1 MSRDII
7 LFPFAAQSMV
17 TLNVHGLLAKR
28 ALRKI
33 RVNGESEKPSYGS
46 REDFGR
52 HDSVFSVRGARE
64 SCNPGIG
71 VLAIETPD
79 SLLVSLRSDR
89 NQTIQ
94 SRSVDSLRP
103 RTLTRRVVRNRV

>member
-1 MSRDII
+1 MSRNII
-7 LFPFAAQSMV
+7 LFPFAAQSVV
-17 TLNVHGLLAKR
+17 TLNIHGLLAKR
-28 ALRKI
+28 ALGRI

-71 VLAIETPD
+71 VLAIERRIRANPFA
-79 SLLVSLRSDR
+79 VRRSCR
-89 NQTIQ
+89 STSQTQ
-94 SRSVDSLRP
+94 NVD
-103 RTLTRRVVRNRV
+103 TTRRQE